1 MGVGMNVIATDI
13 EGVLIIEPQVF
24 QDRRGCFLETYHD
37 NRFKAAGLSMAFVQ
51 DNLSFSVKGTLRGM
65 HFQVNHPQA
74 KLVQAITGEIFDVA
88 VDIRPGSSTFGRWM
102 GVHLSEQNR
111 RQVLLTPGFAHGFCV
126 LSETAYVAYKCSQY
140 YMPDD
145 ESGILWSDPSVGID
159 WPVKD
164 PIISHKDSRLP
175 CLSELPPEKLYHPE
189 KAS

>member
-24 QDRRGCFLETYHD
+24 QDPRGCFLETYHD
-37 NRFKAAGLSMAFVQ
+37 NRFKAAGLNFAFVQ

-88 VDIRPGSSTFGRWM
+88 VDIRPESPTFGRWV
-102 GVHLSEQNR
+102 GVHLSEQNK
-111 RQVLLTPGFAHGFCV
+111 RQLLLTPGFAHGFCV
-126 LSETAYVAYKCSQY
+126 LSESAYIAYKCSEY

-145 ESGILWSDPSVGID
+145 ESGILWSDPSMGIE

-164 PIISHKDSRLP
+164 PIISVKDSQLSR
-175 CLSELPPEKLYHPE
+175 LSELPPEKLFNPE
-189 KAS
+189 KAP